1 MKHENRKECS
11 LGIACVDQPS
21 RWDSVSSF
29 TIITDIKVDS
39 LLARFT
45 PFREEHSRHQVAV
58 TTPSCVGPP
67 VIKQEQ
73 TIIHRR
79 ELGFPV
85 RQIGAPLRPLI
96 VALWKRR
103 THHSNGRRRKRIDFR
118 TRHIHCTI
126 LWAVVPGFD
135 CKGSVNALRLNEVK
149 ARCPLTMEGS
159 MEFSLSCG

>member
-1 MKHENRKECS
+1 MKIEKNALWALLVSTSQADEILS
-11 LGIACVDQPS
+11 LPLLLS
-21 RWDSVSSF
+21 L
-29 TIITDIKVDS
+29 TVDS

-96 VALWKRR
+96 VAL
-103 THHSNGRRRKRIDFR
+103 
-118 TRHIHCTI
+118 
-126 LWAVVPGFD
+126 
-135 CKGSVNALRLNEVK
+135 
-149 ARCPLTMEGS
+149 
-159 MEFSLSCG
+159 

>member
-11 LGIACVDQPS
+11 LGIACVDQPN

-79 ELGFPV
+79 ERGLFSSQADRCSFKTIDCRSLN
-85 RQIGAPLRPLI
+85 RQ
-96 VALWKRR
+96 RR
-103 THHSNGRRRKRIDFR
+103 THHSNGRRRRIDFR

-126 LWAVVPGFD
+126 LWAVVPGLD
-135 CKGSVNALRLNEVK
+135 CKGSGNALKLNEVK
-149 ARCPLTMEGS
+149 ARCPLT
-159 MEFSLSCG
+159 